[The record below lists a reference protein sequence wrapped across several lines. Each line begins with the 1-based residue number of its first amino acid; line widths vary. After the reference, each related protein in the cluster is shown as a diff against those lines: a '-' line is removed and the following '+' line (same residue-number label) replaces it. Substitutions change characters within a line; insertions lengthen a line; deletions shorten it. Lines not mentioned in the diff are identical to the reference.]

1 MRVQDISYGGG
12 LVRESGLRRMT
23 RWGCGMLLVQAI
35 FQIAYGVLW
44 PEPYA
49 RGWWLVLELIFVG
62 QTICAYEGV
71 RMGFSHL
78 YLFLQGGLQDIGV
91 ALIVFPWIVRF
102 YERVSTGRFFDRILG
117 WVTRMVERHKTELQ
131 GFGLVGLFL
140 FIFLPVSGTGML
152 VGVAVGYLLAMPM
165 RRVVPVIVA
174 ATLSSLGVLL
184 AFFDWFE
191 PILQSKNADLA
202 QYFAWV
208 LLAGLLIL
216 GWAYGAAKKR
226 IARWR
231 SAGEPVVSLREASAE
246 AGE

>member
-1 MRVQDISYGGG
+1 
-12 LVRESGLRRMT
+12 
-23 RWGCGMLLVQAI
+23 
-35 FQIAYGVLW
+35 
-44 PEPYA
+44 
-49 RGWWLVLELIFVG
+49 
-62 QTICAYEGV
+62 
-71 RMGFSHL
+71 
-78 YLFLQGGLQDIGV
+78 
-91 ALIVFPWIVRF
+91 
-102 YERVSTGRFFDRILG
+102 
-117 WVTRMVERHKTELQ
+117 
-131 GFGLVGLFL
+131 
-140 FIFLPVSGTGML
+140 
-152 VGVAVGYLLAMPM
+152 
-165 RRVVPVIVA
+165 
-174 ATLSSLGVLL
+174 VLL